1 MNRVPGPAGCPLK
14 PPNHQPLLLNG
25 ERERG
30 ILPHPQTPLRRW
42 REPSDRTTTCNF
54 DADQT
59 RLGSGGWLGLGP
71 FGHPLLG
78 LVTHTQTH
86 GVEGARQQRG
96 RPNETNERPCVP
108 KRRWRNAAAYSS
120 TSPNAAKYAG
130 VEEGA
135 WRRRRLKEEGRGH
148 VRGLVG
154 PCGCQWRERRGDRR
168 SSQSQVRG
176 GIHSKFFSS
185 FIQRCSEV
193 SVRRAVLQEK

>member
-108 KRRWRNAAAYSS
+108 KRRWRNAAAYSP
-120 TSPNAAKYAG
+120 TTTTTLLN
-130 VEEGA
+130 VREL
-135 WRRRRLKEEGRGH
+135 RRERGGGDLKEEGRGH
-148 VRGLVG
+148 DRGLGG
-154 PCGCQWRERRGDRR
+154 PCGCQWREERR
-168 SSQSQVRG
+168 
-176 GIHSKFFSS
+176 
-185 FIQRCSEV
+185 
-193 SVRRAVLQEK
+193 QEE